1 MQLKVF
7 NIRLTKEHLI
17 SDQEAINSFLERVS
31 VQKTCEELISGPPNY
46 WSVLVFY
53 EPEQHKEG
61 RSSMMSETEIKNLT
75 PEEQKMYESLKQWR
89 RQKAEIMRLPSFVV
103 CHNFELL
110 MLVKAKPHTIEEL
123 AKIRG
128 FGTQKVKLYGEE
140 LLMIMHSNESKK
152 H

>member
-89 RQKAEIMRLPSFVV
+89 RQKAEIMQLPSFVV